1 METKMKKSFQGG
13 MKNIVPNLELVFKVC
28 YLVHLLMAFN
38 AYFAGER
45 IMNVTLVLTL
55 FFGGLMGIM
64 RLIRIKDYITFPNI
78 FISTIPNIPITIK
91 KYIHIELFIH
101 FHLLSYLLAIYN
113 CKTWSKRFVY
123 KFTIISFSSINTFHI
138 YII

>member
-78 FISTIPNIPITIK
+78 LWLIAFIGSYAITALVNIR
-91 KYIHIELFIH
+91 YGLFESAQY
-101 FHLLSYLLAIYN
+101 FVWLLFQFGLLY
-113 CKTWSKRFVY
+113 
-123 KFTIISFSSINTFHI
+123 TFDW
-138 YII
+138 